1 MDKVPQLCTRNSP
14 RRRFRPGAQ
23 WLAGLLLLNC
33 ILSGCTAVSNPV
45 ANGIPVRLLPPE
57 LLTQPREDMQTVP
70 LTALRQ
76 RPPDAYRLAPGDVL
90 GIWIDTVL
98 GQPDQPPPV
107 MPAPPGRAPAIGL
120 PVPIRGDGT
129 VSLPQVE
136 PIKVEGMTLEA
147 AEQAVRNAYTVASKI
162 LGPKARIIVT
172 LARPRQYHILVIR
185 QDSGGL
191 TVAPGGLISNTKR
204 GSGAAIDLPAYEND
218 VLNAL
223 AVTGGF
229 PGLDAVNEVVIERGA
244 FNPDQDP
251 SRLLEGYTF
260 APPGCNLLAGIGR
273 SGQFVR
279 IPIRMKPG
287 EPLPFRPEDVVLQ
300 SGDIVFIEERNTETW
315 YSSGLLP
322 PAEHVLPRD
331 RDLDVLQA
339 IVQGGFSLVSPGVGS
354 GNLTGTLIAPGI
366 GTPIPSLLSVIRR
379 TPNGQQVVI
388 RVDANK
394 ALRDPR
400 ERLLIQAGDIVILQ
414 ETPGEAFARYVLQKF
429 NFSLAWQLIHGPHES
444 GTVATSLP

>member
-1 MDKVPQLCTRNSP
+1 MDTVAPASMRNAILPPSAVPVR
-14 RRRFRPGAQ
+14 
-23 WLAGLLLLNC
+23 WLMALLLVSGV
-33 ILSGCTAVSNPV
+33 LSGCAAVSNPV

-57 LLTQPREDMQTVP
+57 LLTQPREDMQTIP

-76 RPPDAYRLAPGDVL
+76 RPPDAYRLAAGDVL
-90 GIWIDTVL
+90 GVWIENVL
-98 GQPDQPPPV
+98 GQPDQLPPV
-107 MPAPPGRAPAIGL
+107 TQAAATRAPAIGL
-120 PVPIRGDGT
+120 PVAVRADGT
-129 VSLPQVE
+129 VPLPQVA
-136 PIKVEGMTLEA
+136 PVRVEGLTLGEA
-147 AEQAVRNAYTVASKI
+147 EKAVVDAYTVQSKV
-162 LGPKARIIVT
+162 LKPNARIIVT

-191 TVAPGGLISNTKR
+191 TIGPAGVIGNTKR
-204 GSGAAIDLPAYEND
+204 GTGAAIDLPAYEND

-251 SRLLEGYTF
+251 STLLGGSTF
-260 APPGCNLLAGIGR
+260 AAPGCNVMPAAGQT
-273 SGQFVR
+273 GQFVR
-279 IPIRMKPG
+279 IPIRMRPG

-300 SGDIVFIEERNTETW
+300 SGDIIFIEERNTETW
-315 YSSGLLP
+315 YSGGLLP
-322 PAEHVLPRD
+322 PAEHILPRD
-331 RDLDVLQA
+331 RDLDVIQA
-339 IVQGGFSLVSPGVGS
+339 IVQGGFELVSPGVSS

-388 RVDANK
+388 RVDANR

-414 ETPGEAFARYVLQKF
+414 ETPSEAFARYILQKLDVS
-429 NFSLAWQLIHGPHES
+429 FSWQFIHGPHES
-444 GTVATSLP
+444 ATAATVLP